1 MRAGM
6 PLDVISRFLSAM
18 HNLLVSNILNN
29 VYMISHDK
37 ATLFLLNSLYNSLSS
52 QWLYL
57 IKAVN

>member
-1 MRAGM
+1 MA
-6 PLDVISRFLSAM
+6 LDVISRFLSAM

-52 QWLYL
+52 QWHNL

>member
-1 MRAGM
+1 MA
-6 PLDVISRFLSAM
+6 LDVISRFLSAM

-37 ATLFLLNSLYNSLSS
+37 VTLFLLNSLYNSLSS
-52 QWLYL
+52 QWLNL

>member
-6 PLDVISRFLSAM
+6 ALDVISRFLSAM
-18 HNLLVSNILNN
+18 HYLLVSNILNN

-37 ATLFLLNSLYNSLSS
+37 TTLFSPLSLYNSLSS
-52 QWLYL
+52 QWFYL